1 MNRRAPPAA
10 FVRRPPQGMKAAVA
24 AAAAQA
30 TAGPP
35 TLEVDP
41 AQALHLAIGLHREGR
56 LDAAERIYRA
66 LAGSGGE
73 GDANVLHFLGML
85 LHQRGRSDEAL
96 ALMRRSIAADPTVAD
111 WHSNLGNVL
120 LERARLDEAAV
131 AYEEAL
137 RLAPER
143 PAFHNNLGVL
153 RREQGRFPEAQQ
165 AYRRAIELA
174 PGHSDAYANCGN
186 LLLAMGQP
194 EQALAMFFEA
204 LVRAPHHAKTKR
216 LLGMAYFNL
225 GRLEEAV
232 AVYRAWLAEE
242 PGNAEAAHHLAAC
255 SGEQVPER
263 AADGYV
269 EQVFD
274 GFAGSFDAKLAM
286 LHYRAPSLVAG
297 QLAACVGAPRAALDI
312 LDAGCGTGLC
322 GPLLAPFAR
331 TLEGVDLSAG
341 MLARA
346 EPRQVYHRLVKAELT
361 AFLQQSEAASRDVI
375 VSADTLCYFGR
386 LVPVFE
392 AARVALRPG
401 GWLIFTLE
409 AVDPDLHG
417 PLPGDPSDGFILN
430 PHGRYS
436 HDGAAVRADLEAAGL
451 EPVAFDS
458 VHLRNENARPVQ
470 GWLVAARRR

>member
-1 MNRRAPPAA
+1 MPGSRRRALSD
-10 FVRRPPQGMKAAVA
+10 VRPVRPGGQTSIA
-24 AAAAQA
+24 AAAAV
-30 TAGPP
+30 AGQGG
-35 TLEVDP
+35 TLEVDMT
-41 AQALHLAIGLHREGR
+41 QALHLAIGMHREGR

-66 LAGSGGE
+66 LIDGGE
-73 GDANVLHFLGML
+73 GDANALHFLGML

-96 ALMRRSIAADPTVAD
+96 ALMERAIAADPTVAD

-120 LERARLDEAAV
+120 LEAGRLDKAAQ
-131 AYEEAL
+131 AYERAL
-137 RLAPER
+137 ALAPER
-143 PAFHNNLGVL
+143 AAFHNNLGVL
-153 RREQGRFPEAQQ
+153 RREQGRLDEAEQ
-165 AYRRAIELA
+165 AYRQSIALA
-174 PGHSDAYANCGN
+174 PDSVDARTNCAS
-186 LLLAMGQP
+186 LLLALDRR
-194 EQALAMFFEA
+194 EESLRMFCEA
-204 LVRAPHHAKTKR
+204 LLRSPRHAKAKR
-216 LLGMAYFNL
+216 LLGMAFFSV
-225 GRLEEAV
+225 GRLAEA
-232 AVYRAWLAEE
+232 AEVYQGWLKDE
-242 PGNAEAAHHLAAC
+242 PDNPEAAHHLAAC
-255 SGEQVPER
+255 TGTLVPER

-269 EQVFD
+269 ESVFD
-274 GFAGSFDAKLAM
+274 GFANSFDAKLAM
-286 LHYRAPSLVAG
+286 LHYRAPELVAG
-297 QLAACVGAPRAALDI
+297 QVASCLGEPRACLDI

-331 TLEGVDLSAG
+331 HLEGVDLSAG
-341 MLARA
+341 MLAKA

-361 AFLQQSEAASRDVI
+361 AFLQQSEAASRDLI

-386 LVPVFE
+386 LAPVFT
-392 AARVALRPG
+392 AAHDVLRPG

-417 PLPGDPSDGFILN
+417 QPLSSDGFILN